1 MKKVI
6 LSFALIAG
14 MAGMTHSSTLMA
26 ASPIQ
31 AEAVA
36 QDDNGYVEVTLEEL
50 NPAVQEAVKA
60 LLADYDLKVLKHN
73 VEKQLTKVILINK
86 QDQSEKK
93 VLLDAE
99 GKEVS
104 KDPVIKEEPVELE
117 EQQP

>member
-14 MAGMTHSSTLMA
+14 MTAMANIQTLQA
-26 ASPIQ
+26 ANRIQ
-31 AEAVA
+31 TEVVA
-36 QDDNGYVEVTLEEL
+36 QDENGFVEVKLEEL
-50 NPAVQEAVKA
+50 TPEVQEAVKA
-60 LLADYDLKVLKHN
+60 MLVDYDLKMLKYN
-73 VEKQLTKVILINK
+73 AEKQLTKVVLTSK

-93 VLLDAE
+93 VLLDAQ

-104 KDPVIKEEPVELE
+104 KDSVVKEEPEKVE